1 MSALGL
7 LAPLAVAGGVNTLPE
22 PSGSQT
28 VEMGTVFVPF
38 LELVSHL
45 KYAALTHHLSALAW
59 RQSQKKKSLAH
70 LFLRPFSLSR
80 CSVEEF
86 VMLVFTMWP
95 VMLGIMATLR
105 VVTGV
110 TKTDMLDAGDEEGEE
125 EGGASMSGLS
135 KSMHTDIEKS
145 TKDVHSKAA
154 IQQQPGTAK
163 QRQAKP
169 HPSLTHPACSCS
181 RFRLYRLRPEGRGA
195 DQRPAAR
202 PRHALRRPSQGLGGH
217 RLGAVQAA
225 RRYGEVAGAGAAGR
239 AQQIAGSSGPGRGR
253 EGRGGA
259 RWSKGVARGGAVDAG
274 SAGRQ
279 QRGDGGGE
287 TRGRGADVRRDGADE

>member
-1 MSALGL
+1 MTAPSAQSTPLGPNMPYARVGTGQRSLRFANRASQSRYTLRHLHPSNMSALGL

-45 KYAALTHHLSALAW
+45 KYAAFTHHISAHSPGDSH
-59 RQSQKKKSLAH
+59 RKKNRSLTYVCAH
-70 LFLRPFSLSR
+70 SLSLF
-80 CSVEEF
+80 SVEEF

-154 IQQQPGTAK
+154 AAHSSQAQPSS
-163 QRQAKP
+163 AKP
-169 HPSLTHPACSCS
+169 SHTPLSYTPLALASLSHSQATSRRSRRRSTTCSAATTRASPTCTRTWRASFGNCPSC
-181 RFRLYRLRPEGRGA
+181 
-195 DQRPAAR
+195 
-202 PRHALRRPSQGLGGH
+202 
-217 RLGAVQAA
+217 
-225 RRYGEVAGAGAAGR
+225 
-239 AQQIAGSSGPGRGR
+239 GPTW
-253 EGRGGA
+253 RGGR
-259 RWSKGVARGGAVDAG
+259 RWRS
-274 SAGRQ
+274 
-279 QRGDGGGE
+279 
-287 TRGRGADVRRDGADE
+287 